1 MNNIESFKRVTD
13 AMNDLYIKKNHDY
26 GNSFTETYR
35 KLGIISAVTRMLDKM
50 NRIVSLVTKTEQKVN
65 DESLRDTLIDLANY
79 AVMTIIELDG
89 EKPSAE
95 ESATDEK
102 NLHRRFGLP
111 Y

>member
-1 MNNIESFKRVTD
+1 MTFKEITDEMN
-13 AMNDLYIKKNHDY
+13 ALYERKNHDY
-26 GNSFTETYR
+26 GNSFSETYR
-35 KLGIISAVTRMLDKM
+35 KLGVISATTRMLDKM
-50 NRIVSLVTKTEQKVN
+50 NRVVSLVTKDKQEVN

-79 AVMTIIELDG
+79 AVMAIMELDG

>member
-1 MNNIESFKRVTD
+1 
-13 AMNDLYIKKNHDY
+13 MNDLYIKKNHDY

-50 NRIVSLVTKTEQKVN
+50 NRIVSLVTKDKQEVN

-79 AVMTIIELDG
+79 AVMAIMELDG

>member
-1 MNNIESFKRVTD
+1 MKFKEITDEMN
-13 AMNDLYIKKNHDY
+13 ALYERKNHDY
-26 GNSFTETYR
+26 GNSFSETYR
-35 KLGIISAVTRMLDKM
+35 KLGVISATTRMLDKM
-50 NRIVSLVTKTEQKVN
+50 NRIVSLVTKDKHEVN

-79 AVMTIIELDG
+79 AVMTIMELDG

>member
-1 MNNIESFKRVTD
+1 MTFKEITD
-13 AMNDLYIKKNHDY
+13 EMIALYERKNHDY
-26 GNSFTETYR
+26 GNSFSETYR
-35 KLGIISAVTRMLDKM
+35 KLGVISATTRMLDKM
-50 NRIVSLVTKTEQKVN
+50 NRIVSLVTKDKQEVK

-79 AVMTIIELDG
+79 AVMTIMELDG

>member
-1 MNNIESFKRVTD
+1 MI
-13 AMNDLYIKKNHDY
+13 ALYERKNHDY
-26 GNSFTETYR
+26 GNSFSETYR
-35 KLGIISAVTRMLDKM
+35 KLGVISATTRMLDKM
-50 NRIVSLVTKTEQKVN
+50 NRVVSLVTKEQQKVN

-79 AVMTIIELDG
+79 AVMTIMELDG